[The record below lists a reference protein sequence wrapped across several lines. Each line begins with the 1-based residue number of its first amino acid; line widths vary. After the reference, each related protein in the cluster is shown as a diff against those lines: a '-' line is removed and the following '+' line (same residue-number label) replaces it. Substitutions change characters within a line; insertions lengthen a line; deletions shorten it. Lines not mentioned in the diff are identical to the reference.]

1 MRGSGALAACRGTLS
16 STRSEVAI
24 GGLHDKGIELE
35 REARERAEAL
45 RSVFEELATL
55 SARKAAEE
63 LNARAVPTPAGG
75 KWHATQVI
83 RVRQRLAQ

>member
-1 MRGSGALAACRGTLS
+1 MRDSDALAACQGTLS

-24 GGLHDKGIELE
+24 GLRDKGIELE

-55 SARKAAEE
+55 LARKAA
-63 LNARAVPTPAGG
+63 
-75 KWHATQVI
+75 
-83 RVRQRLAQ
+83 RLSTSNGAAPRDAHR

>member
-1 MRGSGALAACRGTLS
+1 MRGSDALAACQGTLS

-24 GGLHDKGIELE
+24 GLRDKGIELE

-55 SARKAAEE
+55 LARKAAEE